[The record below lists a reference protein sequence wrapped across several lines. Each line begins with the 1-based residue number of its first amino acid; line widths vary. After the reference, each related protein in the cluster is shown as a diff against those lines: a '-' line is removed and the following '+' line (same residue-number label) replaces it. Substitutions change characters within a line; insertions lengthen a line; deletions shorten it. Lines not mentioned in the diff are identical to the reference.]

1 QLLVEFEFIFLH
13 FHVTLAQQLLVE
25 FEFIFVHFHVTLAQF
40 EMVRTRGGATKK
52 ADDDTNDKV
61 GKEDARKELSEDE
74 RGCVQNDEEDDDLNE
89 EDGGDDDG
97 EDGEEGGEINE
108 EESEQ
113 EEEEEEQF
121 GEEESGEDS
130 DGQEKSSEGDVEDFD
145 EEKESGEGDVED
157 SDEEKESS
165 EGDVKDANEEPSDDS
180 PIYKRGR
187 KNART
192 EKVKKSNAPAKKMK
206 VNKKDAPLEK
216 KKNNEKCQRIE
227 NAPVEKVKKIRRSIE
242 KVKKIRRP
250 IEKVKKRG
258 RPIEKVKKTG
268 RPIGKVKKTGRPVE
282 KMKNTGKPVEK
293 VKQARR
299 LVEKVKKKAEPNLKL
314 GKQLKAKSDA
324 MIAIGKSKAAETNV
338 TVDSDSDCV
347 EIRACNLLKI
357 MENFTDDQKKSVR
370 EIGFGGMLNVCL
382 QRTEQHMFPWFVE
395 NFDYSSWMFDI
406 GGGKQFVITPYDV
419 YDVFCLPL
427 NPSKDVVETLRM
439 GDNVLKSEWRDH
451 FGVSGNIPLRLV
463 EDKIKDLKRGGDEFK
478 RLFVVLVFST
488 FLAPIANRTAD
499 LRFIKSLVNVNEI
512 RSFNWCKYV
521 LERLCEAV
529 KNYKKGEQQSVSGC
543 VLLLEI
549 LYFHRLKFRDIAESS
564 TLPLIQH
571 WTTLKVRDRIKMERE
586 AKCFGSGILDEETYP
601 VSKKLQFRDGAA
613 VFPDSA
619 PSHEVKGGNDA
630 IIAADETLD
639 CSQAS
644 IHNALMEMKQ
654 DIECRVE
661 AVKDLAVS
669 KNTSN
674 PSSCPSSSTQTQQYF
689 SDPLLHQIV
698 DEIVGIVLAVKEIPG
713 GLGNS
718 SSDFVS
724 PVVDPPNPNAIVS
737 GIVNEINSLYGDSSG
752 YESMFQSTLVN
763 GQARCS
769 ISIGQP
775 CDDVVYV
782 SAFMRSNRAIMK
794 SLPRLH
800 QEIADF
806 CLVDD
811 DESPLLGV
819 DLVWYDL
826 NHSIPGDELLSLQG
840 GEHIYQ
846 SVLEH
851 WAILLNLNQ
860 AATSVKPQKFYFGVE
875 QSVFIPMLI
884 SKHYFLFVC
893 NFEKKTIQFLDN
905 RVYEEKD
912 IDQFARFL
920 MFCTFLDI
928 RCHPNASN
936 ILEFQMEVVN
946 FDWKSSTETN
956 DCGVYAMIHML
967 LFEGSSFTCEDLKR
981 VFFSLNTKVKKR
993 ALLRAQICATLVLMD
1008 ANSARSDVLTRLQE
1022 FNPQRGAIQKEVA
1035 RRKKIKD
1042 QERKK
1047 QEEEENADKRKK
1059 VKEDKVEKSKQQ
1071 QNKENVEKKREKLK
1085 ECEAKKTS
1093 KQEKENADAK
1103 KRKKSSKDQ
1112 ADKQEKNS
1120 RKMAKKN

>member
-1 QLLVEFEFIFLH
+1 
-13 FHVTLAQQLLVE
+13 
-25 FEFIFVHFHVTLAQF
+25 
-40 EMVRTRGGATKK
+40 
-52 ADDDTNDKV
+52 
-61 GKEDARKELSEDE
+61 
-74 RGCVQNDEEDDDLNE
+74 
-89 EDGGDDDG
+89 
-97 EDGEEGGEINE
+97 
-108 EESEQ
+108 
-113 EEEEEEQF
+113 
-121 GEEESGEDS
+121 
-130 DGQEKSSEGDVEDFD
+130 
-145 EEKESGEGDVED
+145 
-157 SDEEKESS
+157 
-165 EGDVKDANEEPSDDS
+165 
-180 PIYKRGR
+180 
-187 KNART
+187 
-192 EKVKKSNAPAKKMK
+192 
-206 VNKKDAPLEK
+206 
-216 KKNNEKCQRIE
+216 
-227 NAPVEKVKKIRRSIE
+227 
-242 KVKKIRRP
+242 
-250 IEKVKKRG
+250 
-258 RPIEKVKKTG
+258 
-268 RPIGKVKKTGRPVE
+268 
-282 KMKNTGKPVEK
+282 
-293 VKQARR
+293 
-299 LVEKVKKKAEPNLKL
+299 
-314 GKQLKAKSDA
+314 

-347 EIRACNLLKI
+347 EI
-357 MENFTDDQKKSVR
+357 
-370 EIGFGGMLNVCL
+370 
-382 QRTEQHMFPWFVE
+382 
-395 NFDYSSWMFDI
+395 WMFNI

-549 LYFHRLKFRDIAESS
+549 LYFHRLKFRDIAER
-564 TLPLIQH
+564 L
-571 WTTLKVRDRIKMERE
+571 KMERE

-613 VFPDSA
+613 IFPDSA

-875 QSVFIPMLI
+875 QSKSLFQVFSKDDNDKEVDTLFSCWTDWVDNVNNNFDLSEVKLADML
-884 SKHYFLFVC
+884 S
-893 NFEKKTIQFLDN
+893 
-905 RVYEEKD
+905 
-912 IDQFARFL
+912 
-920 MFCTFLDI
+920 TFLDI

-981 VFFSLNTKVKKR
+981 VSMRFYIFCLDIHELLFENRSLIRFFFLLNTKVKKR
-993 ALLRAQICATLVLMD
+993 ALMRAQICATLVLMD

>member
-1 QLLVEFEFIFLH
+1 
-13 FHVTLAQQLLVE
+13 
-25 FEFIFVHFHVTLAQF
+25 
-40 EMVRTRGGATKK
+40 ATKK

-113 EEEEEEQF
+113 EEEEE
-121 GEEESGEDS
+121 D
-130 DGQEKSSEGDVEDFD
+130 EGDVEDFD

-165 EGDVKDANEEPSDDS
+165 EGDVEDANEEPSDDS
-180 PIYKRGR
+180 PIYKRVR
-187 KNART
+187 KNAWT

-299 LVEKVKKKAEPNLKL
+299 PVEKVKKKAEPNLKL

-338 TVDSDSDCV
+338 T
-347 EIRACNLLKI
+347 
-357 MENFTDDQKKSVR
+357 
-370 EIGFGGMLNVCL
+370 
-382 QRTEQHMFPWFVE
+382 RTEQHMFPWFVE
-395 NFDYSSWMFDI
+395 NFDYSSWMFNI

-564 TLPLIQH
+564 NLPLIQH

-586 AKCFGSGILDEETYP
+586 AKDYP

-613 VFPDSA
+613 IFPDSA

-669 KNTSN
+669 KI
-674 PSSCPSSSTQTQQYF
+674 QQYF

-811 DESPLLGV
+811 DESPLLG
-819 DLVWYDL
+819 
-826 NHSIPGDELLSLQG
+826 
-840 GEHIYQ
+840 
-846 SVLEH
+846 
-851 WAILLNLNQ
+851 
-860 AATSVKPQKFYFGVE
+860 
-875 QSVFIPMLI
+875 
-884 SKHYFLFVC
+884 
-893 NFEKKTIQFLDN
+893 
-905 RVYEEKD
+905 
-912 IDQFARFL
+912 
-920 MFCTFLDI
+920 
-928 RCHPNASN
+928 
-936 ILEFQMEVVN
+936 
-946 FDWKSSTETN
+946 
-956 DCGVYAMIHML
+956 
-967 LFEGSSFTCEDLKR
+967 
-981 VFFSLNTKVKKR
+981 
-993 ALLRAQICATLVLMD
+993 
-1008 ANSARSDVLTRLQE
+1008 
-1022 FNPQRGAIQKEVA
+1022 
-1035 RRKKIKD
+1035 
-1042 QERKK
+1042 
-1047 QEEEENADKRKK
+1047 
-1059 VKEDKVEKSKQQ
+1059 
-1071 QNKENVEKKREKLK
+1071 
-1085 ECEAKKTS
+1085 
-1093 KQEKENADAK
+1093 
-1103 KRKKSSKDQ
+1103 
-1112 ADKQEKNS
+1112 
-1120 RKMAKKN
+1120 

>member
-1 QLLVEFEFIFLH
+1 
-13 FHVTLAQQLLVE
+13 
-25 FEFIFVHFHVTLAQF
+25 
-40 EMVRTRGGATKK
+40 
-52 ADDDTNDKV
+52 
-61 GKEDARKELSEDE
+61 
-74 RGCVQNDEEDDDLNE
+74 
-89 EDGGDDDG
+89 
-97 EDGEEGGEINE
+97 
-108 EESEQ
+108 
-113 EEEEEEQF
+113 
-121 GEEESGEDS
+121 
-130 DGQEKSSEGDVEDFD
+130 
-145 EEKESGEGDVED
+145 
-157 SDEEKESS
+157 
-165 EGDVKDANEEPSDDS
+165 
-180 PIYKRGR
+180 
-187 KNART
+187 
-192 EKVKKSNAPAKKMK
+192 
-206 VNKKDAPLEK
+206 
-216 KKNNEKCQRIE
+216 
-227 NAPVEKVKKIRRSIE
+227 
-242 KVKKIRRP
+242 
-250 IEKVKKRG
+250 
-258 RPIEKVKKTG
+258 
-268 RPIGKVKKTGRPVE
+268 
-282 KMKNTGKPVEK
+282 
-293 VKQARR
+293 
-299 LVEKVKKKAEPNLKL
+299 
-314 GKQLKAKSDA
+314 

-347 EIRACNLLKI
+347 EIVDRGLVNRSRACNLLKI

-370 EIGFGGMLNVCL
+370 EIGFGGMLKVCL

-395 NFDYSSWMFDI
+395 NFDYSSWMFNI

-601 VSKKLQFRDGAA
+601 
-613 VFPDSA
+613 
-619 PSHEVKGGNDA
+619 
-630 IIAADETLD
+630 
-639 CSQAS
+639 S

-669 KNTSN
+669 KNTR
-674 PSSCPSSSTQTQQYF
+674 
-689 SDPLLHQIV
+689 
-698 DEIVGIVLAVKEIPG
+698 

-912 IDQFARFL
+912 IDQFCKVSDVLADML
-920 MFCTFLDI
+920 STFLDI

-981 VFFSLNTKVKKR
+981 VKKR
-993 ALLRAQICATLVLMD
+993 ALMRAQICATLVLMD

-1071 QNKENVEKKREKLK
+1071 QNKENVEKKGRNLRSVKLRK
-1085 ECEAKKTS
+1085 QAS
-1093 KQEKENADAK
+1093 KRRRMQML
-1103 KRKKSSKDQ
+1103 RKGRNQ
-1112 ADKQEKNS
+1112 
-1120 RKMAKKN
+1120 

>member
-1 QLLVEFEFIFLH
+1 
-13 FHVTLAQQLLVE
+13 
-25 FEFIFVHFHVTLAQF
+25 
-40 EMVRTRGGATKK
+40 MGGATKK

-157 SDEEKESS
+157 CDEEKESS

-180 PIYKRGR
+180 PIYKRVR

-250 IEKVKKRG
+250 IEKVKRRG

-299 LVEKVKKKAEPNLKL
+299 PVEKVKKKAEPNLKL
-314 GKQLKAKSDA
+314 GKQLKAKSDG

-347 EIRACNLLKI
+347 EIVDRGLVNRSRACNLLKI

-370 EIGFGGMLNVCL
+370 EIGFGGMLKVCL

-395 NFDYSSWMFDI
+395 NFDYSSWMFNI

-601 VSKKLQFRDGAA
+601 
-613 VFPDSA
+613 
-619 PSHEVKGGNDA
+619 
-630 IIAADETLD
+630 
-639 CSQAS
+639 S

-800 QEIADF
+800 QEIPDF

-875 QSVFIPMLI
+875 QSKSLFQVFSKDDNDKEVDTLFSCWTDWVDNVNNNFDLSEVKLVFIPMLI

-912 IDQFARFL
+912 IDQFCKVSDVLADML
-920 MFCTFLDI
+920 STFLDI

-981 VFFSLNTKVKKR
+981 VSMRFYIFCLDIHELLFENRSLIRFFFLLNTKVKKR
-993 ALLRAQICATLVLMD
+993 ALMRAQICATLVLMD

>member
-1 QLLVEFEFIFLH
+1 
-13 FHVTLAQQLLVE
+13 
-25 FEFIFVHFHVTLAQF
+25 
-40 EMVRTRGGATKK
+40 ATKK

-165 EGDVKDANEEPSDDS
+165 EGDVEDANEEPSDDS
-180 PIYKRGR
+180 PIYKRVR

-192 EKVKKSNAPAKKMK
+192 EKVKKSNAPAEKMK

-299 LVEKVKKKAEPNLKL
+299 PVEKVKKKAEPNLKL

-338 TVDSDSDCV
+338 TLDV
-347 EIRACNLLKI
+347 
-357 MENFTDDQKKSVR
+357 
-370 EIGFGGMLNVCL
+370 
-382 QRTEQHMFPWFVE
+382 
-395 NFDYSSWMFDI
+395 YI

-601 VSKKLQFRDGAA
+601 
-613 VFPDSA
+613 
-619 PSHEVKGGNDA
+619 
-630 IIAADETLD
+630 
-639 CSQAS
+639 S

-713 GLGNS
+713 GLGNL

-875 QSVFIPMLI
+875 QSKSLFQVFSKDDNDKEVDTLFSCWTDWVDNVNNNFDLSEVKLADML
-884 SKHYFLFVC
+884 S
-893 NFEKKTIQFLDN
+893 
-905 RVYEEKD
+905 
-912 IDQFARFL
+912 
-920 MFCTFLDI
+920 TFLDI

-981 VFFSLNTKVKKR
+981 VSMRFTYFVWIFMSFCL
-993 ALLRAQICATLVLMD
+993 
-1008 ANSARSDVLTRLQE
+1008 
-1022 FNPQRGAIQKEVA
+1022 
-1035 RRKKIKD
+1035 KI
-1042 QERKK
+1042 
-1047 QEEEENADKRKK
+1047 
-1059 VKEDKVEKSKQQ
+1059 VH
-1071 QNKENVEKKREKLK
+1071 
-1085 ECEAKKTS
+1085 
-1093 KQEKENADAK
+1093 
-1103 KRKKSSKDQ
+1103 
-1112 ADKQEKNS
+1112 
-1120 RKMAKKN
+1120 

>member
-1 QLLVEFEFIFLH
+1 
-13 FHVTLAQQLLVE
+13 
-25 FEFIFVHFHVTLAQF
+25 
-40 EMVRTRGGATKK
+40 MVRTRGGATKK

-165 EGDVKDANEEPSDDS
+165 EGDVEDANEEP
-180 PIYKRGR
+180 
-187 KNART
+187 
-192 EKVKKSNAPAKKMK
+192 M
-206 VNKKDAPLEK
+206 NKKDAPLEK

-299 LVEKVKKKAEPNLKL
+299 PVEKVKKKAEPNLKL

-347 EIRACNLLKI
+347 E
-357 MENFTDDQKKSVR
+357 M
-370 EIGFGGMLNVCL
+370 
-382 QRTEQHMFPWFVE
+382 TEQHMFPWFVE
-395 NFDYSSWMFDI
+395 NFDYSSWMFNI

-613 VFPDSA
+613 IFPDSA

-840 GEHIYQ
+840 VFSKDDNDKEVDTLF
-846 SVLEH
+846 SCWTDWVDNVNNNFDLSE
-851 WAILLNLNQ
+851 
-860 AATSVKPQKFYFGVE
+860 VKLAD
-875 QSVFIPMLI
+875 ML
-884 SKHYFLFVC
+884 S
-893 NFEKKTIQFLDN
+893 
-905 RVYEEKD
+905 
-912 IDQFARFL
+912 
-920 MFCTFLDI
+920 TFLDI

-981 VFFSLNTKVKKR
+981 VKKR
-993 ALLRAQICATLVLMD
+993 ALMRAQICATLVLMD

>member
-1 QLLVEFEFIFLH
+1 
-13 FHVTLAQQLLVE
+13 
-25 FEFIFVHFHVTLAQF
+25 
-40 EMVRTRGGATKK
+40 MVRTRGGATKK

-165 EGDVKDANEEPSDDS
+165 EGDVEDANEEPSDDS
-180 PIYKRGR
+180 PIYKRVR

-250 IEKVKKRG
+250 IEKV
-258 RPIEKVKKTG
+258 
-268 RPIGKVKKTGRPVE
+268 
-282 KMKNTGKPVEK
+282 
-293 VKQARR
+293 
-299 LVEKVKKKAEPNLKL
+299 
-314 GKQLKAKSDA
+314 
-324 MIAIGKSKAAETNV
+324 
-338 TVDSDSDCV
+338 
-347 EIRACNLLKI
+347 
-357 MENFTDDQKKSVR
+357 NF
-370 EIGFGGMLNVCL
+370 
-382 QRTEQHMFPWFVE
+382 
-395 NFDYSSWMFDI
+395 
-406 GGGKQFVITPYDV
+406 
-419 YDVFCLPL
+419 
-427 NPSKDVVETLRM
+427 
-439 GDNVLKSEWRDH
+439 
-451 FGVSGNIPLRLV
+451 
-463 EDKIKDLKRGGDEFK
+463 
-478 RLFVVLVFST
+478 
-488 FLAPIANRTAD
+488 
-499 LRFIKSLVNVNEI
+499 
-512 RSFNWCKYV
+512 
-521 LERLCEAV
+521 
-529 KNYKKGEQQSVSGC
+529 
-543 VLLLEI
+543 
-549 LYFHRLKFRDIAESS
+549 
-564 TLPLIQH
+564 
-571 WTTLKVRDRIKMERE
+571 
-586 AKCFGSGILDEETYP
+586 
-601 VSKKLQFRDGAA
+601 
-613 VFPDSA
+613 
-619 PSHEVKGGNDA
+619 
-630 IIAADETLD
+630 
-639 CSQAS
+639 
-644 IHNALMEMKQ
+644 
-654 DIECRVE
+654 
-661 AVKDLAVS
+661 
-669 KNTSN
+669 
-674 PSSCPSSSTQTQQYF
+674 
-689 SDPLLHQIV
+689 
-698 DEIVGIVLAVKEIPG
+698 
-713 GLGNS
+713 
-718 SSDFVS
+718 
-724 PVVDPPNPNAIVS
+724 
-737 GIVNEINSLYGDSSG
+737 
-752 YESMFQSTLVN
+752 
-763 GQARCS
+763 
-769 ISIGQP
+769 
-775 CDDVVYV
+775 VYV

-840 GEHIYQ
+840 VFSKDDNDKEVDTLF
-846 SVLEH
+846 SCWTDWVDNVNNNFDLSE
-851 WAILLNLNQ
+851 
-860 AATSVKPQKFYFGVE
+860 VKLAD
-875 QSVFIPMLI
+875 ML
-884 SKHYFLFVC
+884 S
-893 NFEKKTIQFLDN
+893 
-905 RVYEEKD
+905 
-912 IDQFARFL
+912 
-920 MFCTFLDI
+920 TFLDI

-981 VFFSLNTKVKKR
+981 VKKR
-993 ALLRAQICATLVLMD
+993 ALMRAQICATLVLMD

-1059 VKEDKVEKSKQQ
+1059 
-1071 QNKENVEKKREKLK
+1071 